1 LSALRRVASG
11 EPVVALLDQA
21 QTAALST
28 LPFAAQIKTLTQS
41 APLPVAVIAVVDARL
56 PEARAKAFQSALMK
70 MNSTNADMLASLRLK
85 GFVLPRL
92 PGDAGKP

>member
-1 LSALRRVASG
+1 LPCSIR
-11 EPVVALLDQA
+11 P

-56 PEARAKAFQSALMK
+56 PEPRAKAIPDG
-70 MNSTNADMLASLRLK
+70 ADQN
-85 GFVLPRL
+85 
-92 PGDAGKP
+92 